1 MQVNVERRL
10 PVDDRSER
18 KLDNQHRGP
27 WLKTLDYTVER
38 MFDSPILNW
47 QFFNYEILAEVL
59 GLQELKVGSAG
70 YQYIEVRSIA
80 GCIAWVIK
88 AYGNPDICAGPRS

>member
-27 WLKTLDYTVER
+27 WPKTADYTVER
-38 MFDSPILNW
+38 MFDRAIRANFPL
-47 QFFNYEILAEVL
+47 FHDEFLAEVL

-80 GCIAWVIK
+80 GCMALVIK
-88 AYGNPDICAGPRS
+88 PYGNEDIRTEPR